1 MGYLRWDSAVLFL
14 AASALTVIAMTF
26 GIREYEAQEPP
37 MRNKP
42 AERQAASLSLTIPQ
56 LLELS
61 GWFPQLGPD
70 AQARV
75 LDDMRE
81 EPVAAGAALCRHG
94 DVPMHWY
101 GTLEGVLKWSVTSVD
116 GRSVTFGGLSV
127 GSWFGEGTLLRA
139 VPRSADIIALRDS
152 RVAVLPA
159 ETFLWL
165 HRTQMSFNHFLLMQI
180 NERLHWFMGNYAAH
194 RLLDADSQ
202 VARALAGLFHPWLHP
217 LGQKHLDTSQEEIAA
232 LSGLSRQR
240 CNAALKRLSDAGLLR
255 IEYGGITVVD
265 LEGLRGVGERV

>member
-1 MGYLRWDSAVLFL
+1 M
-14 AASALTVIAMTF
+14 
-26 GIREYEAQEPP
+26 Q
-37 MRNKP
+37 NKP
-42 AERQAASLSLTIPQ
+42 SRRPPPSLSIPE
-56 LLELS
+56 LLRRS
-61 GWFPQLGPD
+61 VWFPTLDAG

-75 LDDMRE
+75 VEDMRE
-81 EPVAAGAALCRHG
+81 QPVAAGAALCRRG
-94 DVPMHWY
+94 DTPLHWY
-101 GTLEGVLKWSVTSVD
+101 GTLEGLLKWSITSDD

-152 RVAVLPA
+152 RVALLPL
-159 ETFLWL
+159 ETFEWL
-165 HRTQMSFNHFLLMQI
+165 HQTQMSFNHFLLRQI

-217 LGQKHLDTSQEEIAA
+217 DVDVHLQTSQEEIAN

-240 CNAALKRLSDAGLLR
+240 CNAALNRLREAGLLR
-255 IEYGGITVVD
+255 IEYGGITVID
-265 LEGLRGVGERV
+265 LQGLRRFVE

>member
-1 MGYLRWDSAVLFL
+1 MHSKPRPAGRQPALLSIPALL
-14 AASALTVIAMTF
+14 GASV
-26 GIREYEAQEPP
+26 
-37 MRNKP
+37 
-42 AERQAASLSLTIPQ
+42 
-56 LLELS
+56 
-61 GWFPQLGPD
+61 WFPQLDRD

-75 LDDMRE
+75 LDEMRE
-81 EPVAAGAALCRHG
+81 ESVVAGAALCRRG
-94 DVPMHWY
+94 DTPLHWY
-101 GTLEGVLKWSVTSVD
+101 GTLEGLLKWSITSDD
-116 GRSVTFGGLSV
+116 GRCVTFGGLSV

-152 RVAVLPA
+152 RVAVLPLD
-159 ETFLWL
+159 TFQWL
-165 HRTQMSFNHFLLMQI
+165 HRTQMSFNHFLLAQI

-217 LGQKHLDTSQEEIAA
+217 GSDAHLQTSQEEIAN

-240 CNAALKRLSDAGLLR
+240 CNAALNRLREAGLLR

-265 LEGLRGVGERV
+265 LEGLRRFVE